1 MSETTTKLN
10 SSYTGISAGTILP
23 GVTPASVLMTSTGD
37 AMDNIFDVMVGW
49 PTALE
54 SGAPAAAASYRCKE
68 FTVPKASTPT
78 HNVSWHGVTVKKVSS
93 GIKLERS
100 QKLQFRYDANYSL
113 YMRFKAWKRI
123 TGDVNTSGVA
133 NTESALGWLAVVAPG
148 QEYNSQS
155 FYDMITKTPGNNENG
170 DSLMYNNLSNMRL
183 LYWILNSCQVVDV
196 GSPKFQNK
204 DTGSEMWYDVEFI
217 YGDIADPFESTTGNT
232 QS

>member
-1 MSETTTKLN
+1 MSETTSKLN
-10 SSYTGISAGTILP
+10 TTFEGVTAGAILP
-23 GVTPASVLMTSTGD
+23 GVTPASVLMMSTGD

-49 PTALE
+49 PTALAT
-54 SGAPAAAASYRCKE
+54 GAPKAAASYRCKD
-68 FTVPKASTPT
+68 FTVPKATTGT

-100 QKLQFRYDANYSL
+100 QKLSFRYDANYSL

-155 FYDMITKTPGNNENG
+155 FFSMITSNSNESG
-170 DSLMYNNLSNMRL
+170 DDIMYNKLANMRL

-204 DTGSEMWYDVEFI
+204 GDGAEMWYDVEFI
-217 YGDIADPFESTTGNT
+217 YGDIADPFEASTKT